1 MKFNFLWRV
10 LLAIFPLD
18 IVSADDPLAGM
29 TQGYF
34 DGKRP
39 FDAVQLVGERGHILI
54 PESGKIESQWV
65 LSQVCLQH
73 LPSGTV

>member
-1 MKFNFLWRV
+1 MKFNCLWRV

-18 IVSADDPLAGM
+18 IVSADDPLAGV

-54 PESGKIESQWV
+54 PES
-65 LSQVCLQH
+65 
-73 LPSGTV
+73 